1 MRFQILIL
9 GFKGSIRTLRMPS
22 KMSMSIMSKV
32 GGGVGGWLPVV
43 AWTVK
48 KGKDRLRKRNK
59 PCLQSITIFFCFFS
73 AADLC
78 RHPVL

>member
-32 GGGVGGWLPVV
+32 GGGGGVGVGYQWWLGPLKK
-43 AWTVK
+43 AKTVYEREINHACK
-48 KGKDRLRKRNK
+48 
-59 PCLQSITIFFCFFS
+59 
-73 AADLC
+73 A
-78 RHPVL
+78 

>member
-9 GFKGSIRTLRMPS
+9 GLKGSIRTLRMPL
-22 KMSMSIMSKV
+22 KMSVSIISKV
-32 GGGVGGWLPVV
+32 GERGGGGVGGWGWLPVV

-59 PCLQSITIFFCFFS
+59 PCLQSITIFFLFLFCS
-73 AADLC
+73 
-78 RHPVL
+78 